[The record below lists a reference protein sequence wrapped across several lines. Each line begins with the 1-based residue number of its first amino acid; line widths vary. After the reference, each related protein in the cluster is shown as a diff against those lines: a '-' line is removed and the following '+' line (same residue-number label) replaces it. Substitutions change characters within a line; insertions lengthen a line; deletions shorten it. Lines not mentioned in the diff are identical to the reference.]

1 MRRRGDKIAMI
12 CDTVLLTDAL
22 VALSQVV
29 IIKLLLPGSRG
40 RFTSRRNH
48 NVDVISITPTVVQ
61 LRVRA
66 ALAIALT
73 QVTATESTR
82 IAVPDV
88 WV

>member
-40 RFTSRRNH
+40 RFTSRRDH
-48 NVDVISITPTVVQ
+48 NVDVISFTVVQ
-61 LRVRA
+61 LRVCA

-73 QVTATESTR
+73 QVTTTESTR
-82 IAVPDV
+82 LTVPDV
-88 WV
+88 

>member
-1 MRRRGDKIAMI
+1 MI

-40 RFTSRRNH
+40 RFTSRRDH
-48 NVDVISITPTVVQ
+48 NVDVISFTVVQ

-73 QVTATESTR
+73 QVTTTESTR
-82 IAVPDV
+82 LTVPDV
-88 WV
+88 SV